1 MAKAMSLTI
10 VTVFMVLASQSPGMS
25 GSCYE
30 VGGMVRCTED
40 VGRNPTLQSIDKAMG
55 TPAPYIPPTSYPEAL
70 KSYPSDIKSS
80 DSKGKDPRSEVYTD
94 DGTPK
99 PTLEPAGLTKGKR

>member
-1 MAKAMSLTI
+1 MAKVVSAIATL
-10 VTVFMVLASQSPGMS
+10 FMVMASLSPGMS

-30 VGGMVRCTED
+30 IGGTVRCSED

-55 TPAPYIPPTSYPEAL
+55 TPTPYIPPTSYPEAL

-80 DSKGKDPRSEVYTD
+80 DGKGKGPRSDVYTD

-99 PTLEPAGLTKGKR
+99 TTLEPAGLTKGKR

>member
-1 MAKAMSLTI
+1 MSVIATL
-10 VTVFMVLASQSPGMS
+10 FMVVASLSPVMS

-30 VGGMVRCTED
+30 TGGTVRCSED
-40 VGRNPTLQSIDKAMG
+40 VGRNSTLQSIDKAMG
-55 TPAPYIPPTSYPEAL
+55 TPAPYTPPTSYPEAL

-80 DSKGKDPRSEVYTD
+80 DGKAKGPRSDVYTD

-99 PTLEPAGLTKGKR
+99 TTLEPAGLTKGKR